1 MGSDDMGNLKRK
13 EQILRKNPNPSKR
26 NFEWGSWLLAGVSD
40 TDGSTI
46 THLSRGDGYL
56 ELWVDWD
63 HCQSSYHCRETF
75 NLKAIHL

>member
-63 HCQSSYHCRETF
+63 HTGYSEYTYYGPLPKLIS
-75 NLKAIHL
+75 L